1 MATERHTAEDSLSVL
16 GSRCTGCP
24 IQQEQKGTPTLR
36 VTLGHPRGG
45 CPGRDGAGHVCFG
58 GRRAGPSQARP
69 HSWVLLAGVTDTSS
83 REQLVCGESGRRHQ
97 GERGTK
103 ICSRRIKTKIERC
116 FNWAQRENPPRVPSG
131 MRCVSWGRHQAVW
144 ATPLCPRPARLNAS
158 GGGELT
164 PSPCPRPRP
173 APRAPGSRSQ

>member
-1 MATERHTAEDSLSVL
+1 MVTERHTAEDSLSVL

-36 VTLGHPRGG
+36 ATLGHPQGG
-45 CPGRDGAGHVCFG
+45 CPGRDGAGHVCFR

-83 REQLVCGESGRRHQ
+83 RVQLVCGESGRRHQ

-131 MRCVSWGRHQAVW
+131 TRCVSWGQHQAVW

-164 PSPCPRPRP
+164 PSPGLRPRP